1 MQETVAFQTPWRHKA
16 AMKQLIPV
24 FIALFFFTAACSKS
38 MDYHGKY
45 IFDTDSFRVSLLNQ
59 ANTELQNVP
68 QKHIDLFI
76 ESLKDYEVQI
86 SKTAASLKMG
96 SIKIEGD
103 LLKVA
108 ESPKEIRFIMTPSSP
123 LLKDKQLHFIVQK
136 NRLIVDPKKGENE
149 RMYFVKA
156 K

>member
-1 MQETVAFQTPWRHKA
+1 
-16 AMKQLIPV
+16 
-24 FIALFFFTAACSKS
+24 

-45 IFDTDSFRVSLLNQ
+45 IFDTDSFRASLLNQ